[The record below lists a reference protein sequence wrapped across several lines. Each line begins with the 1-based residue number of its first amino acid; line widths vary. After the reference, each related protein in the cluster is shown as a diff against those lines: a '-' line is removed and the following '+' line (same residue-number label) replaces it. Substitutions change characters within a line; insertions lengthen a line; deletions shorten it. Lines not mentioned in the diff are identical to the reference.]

1 MGQKSSVPN
10 ADVGGDYRATSN
22 EQQTRAKGE
31 QESLRLQF
39 ECSDNLQS
47 FFRILSLSSHD
58 LFFNEL
64 VKANGEHLNVLG

>member
-1 MGQKSSVPN
+1 MLMGGVTTEQ
-10 ADVGGDYRATSN
+10 RATSN
-22 EQQTRAKGE
+22 EQQTRTRAKGE

>member
-1 MGQKSSVPN
+1 MLMGGVTTEQ
-10 ADVGGDYRATSN
+10 RAK
-22 EQQTRAKGE
+22 QQTRTRAKGE
-31 QESLRLQF
+31 QERLRLQF

-64 VKANGEHLNVLG
+64 VKANGGHLNVLG